1 MIHLAFLWHF
11 HQPSYLDS
19 RSGLLLMPWVRL
31 HGTKDYTGMALLL
44 EEFPTIKGTANFSP
58 GLLDQLLAYGKGA
71 EDTVLRAV
79 RKPPESLT
87 AEDRAF
93 LGRQLFYAHPERHI
107 ARLPRYA
114 ELEGRVRN
122 GAPLSTQDWLDLE
135 TLNAL
140 VWIHPLV
147 PDETIRRLNAKG
159 RDYTI
164 QDRDAVLAKHISML
178 GEVIPRWKRLQDA
191 GRVEISLS
199 PYYHPILPLLCDF
212 ESARRALPDVP
223 TPTLGKS
230 LAADAETQV
239 ARARHRGEELFGRA
253 PAGCWPSEGSVSPE
267 AAALLAKSGFRWFAT
282 DQAILER
289 SGGSHPYRPYPVN
302 GATGVFRDTELSNL
316 LGFTYKSWN
325 PAEAAADF
333 VRRVEALAASEDRL
347 VVVALDGE
355 NAWEHYAENAV
366 PFFRELYGRL
376 SSHNDIRTVTVS
388 EGIAAVA
395 AGEPIADLW
404 SGSWVN
410 GNYAVWMGHEE
421 DRRAWDLLAEV
432 RSRLG
437 SSKNKDAWES
447 LYRAEGSDWFWWFGE
462 DYSSPQDAEFDALF
476 RLHLANACAQ
486 AAVTPP
492 EGVHQPVRRRRVEE
506 VSKPSGGAISV
517 TVDGR
522 RTDYFEWSGAGRYDP
537 AREFGAMAGQQS
549 YLAGIAY
556 GCDAKH
562 LYVRLDFRP
571 GIEPEIVLSRAE
583 IRVVGPS
590 GPVSLQPLAPGVRV
604 AVEEI
609 FEAAIPIALLG
620 VEPGDALEFHVE
632 FGHVRVPA
640 AVELRAVVPMSEHAD
655 WRL

>member
-11 HQPSYLDS
+11 HQPSYHDP
-19 RSGLLLMPWVRL
+19 RSGLLHMPWVRL

-44 EEFPTIKGTANFSP
+44 EEFPAIRCTSNFSP
-58 GLLDQLLAYGKGA
+58 GMLDQLLAYGKGA
-71 EDTVLRAV
+71 EDTVLHAV

-87 AEDRAF
+87 AEDHEF
-93 LGRQLFYAHPERHI
+93 LRRQLFYAHPDRHI

-114 ELEGRVRN
+114 ELDARVKS

-140 VWIHPLV
+140 VWIHPLAL
-147 PDETIRRLNAKG
+147 DETILRINAKG

-164 QDRDAVLAKHISML
+164 QDRDAVLAKHVAML
-178 GEVIPRWKRLQDA
+178 GEVIPRWKRLQDSD
-191 GRVEISLS
+191 RVEIALS

-212 ESARRALPDVP
+212 ASSRRALPDIP
-223 TPTLGKS
+223 TPPLGKS
-230 LAADAETQV
+230 LAADAEAQV
-239 ARARHRGEELFGRA
+239 SRARTRGEELFGRA

-267 AAALLAKSGFRWFAT
+267 TAALLAKAGFRWFAT
-282 DQAILER
+282 DQAILEK
-289 SGGSHPYRPYPVN
+289 SGQIDHFKPYPV
-302 GATGVFRDTELSNL
+302 GKATAVFRDGELSNL
-316 LGFTYKSWN
+316 LGFVYKTWN
-325 PAEAAADF
+325 PADAAADF
-333 VRRVEALAASEDRL
+333 VRRVELLANSEDRL

-376 SSHNDIRTVTVS
+376 SSHKEIRTVTVS

-421 DRRAWDLLAEV
+421 DRRAWELLADV
-432 RSRLG
+432 RSRLAT
-437 SSKNKDAWES
+437 SKNKDAWEF

-462 DYSSPQDAEFDALF
+462 DYSSPQDAEFDSLF
-476 RLHLANACAQ
+476 RLHLANACAH

-492 EGVHQPVRRRRVEE
+492 EGLYQPIRRRRIEE
-506 VSKPSGGAISV
+506 MSRPTGGAISV

-522 RTDYFEWSGAGRYDP
+522 RTDYFEWNGAGRYET
-537 AREFGAMAGQQS
+537 AREFGAMAGELS
-549 YLAGIAY
+549 YLAGVAY

-562 LYVRLDFRP
+562 LLLRIDFRP
-571 GIEPEIVLSRAE
+571 GIEPGLALSRVE
-583 IRVVGPS
+583 MRVVGPS
-590 GPVSLQPLAPGVRV
+590 GPVTLQPLAPGVQT
-604 AVEEI
+604 AVDEI
-609 FEAAIPIALLG
+609 FEASIPLALLG
-620 VEPGDALEFHVE
+620 VGPGQELEFHLE
-632 FGHVRVPA
+632 IGRVRVPA
-640 AVELRAVVPMSEHAD
+640 AAELRAVVPASEVAD